1 MIEAT
6 TVVRG
11 IDGARTHELDGQ
23 AVVLDV
29 TRNVLHLLN
38 PTATALW
45 ARLDGTTTVEGLAA
59 ELAAEFGAPLELVL
73 TDVINAL
80 EQMGREGLIAGAP
93 ERSQ

>member
-59 ELAAEFGAPLELVL
+59 ELADEFGAPREVVL
-73 TDVINAL
+73 NDVIRAL
-80 EQMGREGLIAGAP
+80 GQMAGEGLLAQAP